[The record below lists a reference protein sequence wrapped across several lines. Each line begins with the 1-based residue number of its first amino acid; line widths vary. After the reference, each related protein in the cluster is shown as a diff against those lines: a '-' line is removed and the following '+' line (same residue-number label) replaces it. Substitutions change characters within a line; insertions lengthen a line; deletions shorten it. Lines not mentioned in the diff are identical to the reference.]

1 MGNDACRTGAA
12 DERIDAAKSSQR
24 AVCNLPAIGIM
35 TNIAPHRDATKF
47 ARESLGS

>member
-24 AVCNLPAIGIM
+24 AVCNMPAIGVMADI
-35 TNIAPHRDATKF
+35 TAHRDATTF